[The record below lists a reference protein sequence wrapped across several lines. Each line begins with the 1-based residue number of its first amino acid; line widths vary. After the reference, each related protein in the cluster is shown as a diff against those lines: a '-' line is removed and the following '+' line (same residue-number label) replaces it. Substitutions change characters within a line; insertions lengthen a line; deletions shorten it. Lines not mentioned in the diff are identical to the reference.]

1 MSPPHRTAA
10 ASVQIRVDR
19 RHGCCCD
26 RASFNHRTRPM
37 AHDPT
42 DIAGYLDGAK
52 FPATGGELAGVAAG
66 NGAPED
72 VLTRLRSFE
81 GRHFEDANAVAQALT
96 QGRD

>member
-1 MSPPHRTAA
+1 MKPDRSSSRDAGQRGFVRRPRPCGAGATSPLAA
-10 ASVQIRVDR
+10 N
-19 RHGCCCD
+19 GL
-26 RASFNHRTRPM
+26 P
-37 AHDPT
+37 
-42 DIAGYLDGAK
+42 
-52 FPATGGELAGVAAG
+52 GVAAG

>member
-1 MSPPHRTAA
+1 
-10 ASVQIRVDR
+10 
-19 RHGCCCD
+19 
-26 RASFNHRTRPM
+26 M

-72 VLTRLRSFE
+72 VLTRLHSFE
-81 GRHFEDANAVAQALT
+81 GRHFEVPTPSPRRPPRAATDVDRR
-96 QGRD
+96 GRPPEIAEGRQS